1 MKTEELQAKG
11 LTEEQIAFVM
21 AENGK
26 DIKKLQK
33 ENETLTADRDS
44 LKERAETAEETL
56 KKFEGIDPEA
66 IQEEIT
72 KWKQKAETAEKD
84 YAEKLAQR
92 DFEDAL
98 KEEIGNYKFTSE
110 AAKKAIMAE
119 IRESGLKCKDGKI
132 LGLGDLIDQIKQ
144 KDASAFVDEQQETF
158 EQNKARFTQPLN
170 AGRAQSSRE
179 KFAAMS
185 LDERMKL
192 KASDPAAYEKMKNS

>member
-33 ENETLTADRDS
+33 ENEALTADRDS
-44 LKERAETAEETL
+44 LKERAETAEGTL

-66 IQEEIT
+66 IQKEIT

-92 DFEDAL
+92 DFEYAL

-110 AAKKAIMAE
+110 AAKRAVMAE

-132 LGLGDLIDQIKQ
+132 LGLCDLIDQIKQ
-144 KDASAFVDEQQETF
+144 KDASAFVDEQQETL

>member
-66 IQEEIT
+66 IQGEIT
-72 KWKQKAETAEKD
+72 KWKQKAEAAEKD

-98 KEEIGNYKFTSE
+98 KEEIGNYKFTSD
-110 AAKKAIMAE
+110 AAKKAIMSE

-132 LGLGDLIDQIKQ
+132 LGLGDLIAQMKE
-144 KDASAFVDEQQETF
+144 KDASAFVDDHQETL

-170 AGRAQSSRE
+170 TGKAQTSRE
-179 KFAAMS
+179 RFAEMS
-185 LDERMKL
+185 LYERMKL

>member
-33 ENETLTADRDS
+33 ENEALTADRDS
-44 LKERAETAEETL
+44 LKERAETAEGTL
-56 KKFEGIDPEA
+56 KKFEGIDLEA

-72 KWKQKAETAEKD
+72 KWKKKAETAEKD

-110 AAKKAIMAE
+110 AAKRAVMAE

-132 LGLGDLIDQIKQ
+132 LGLGDIIAQMKE
-144 KDASAFVDEQQETF
+144 KDASAFVDDQQETL

-170 AGRAQSSRE
+170 TGKAQTSRE